1 MANYIHIKIIL
12 NVLSVPR
19 LTVFRMKALH
29 SERIDEGSVFCSD
42 IQTAAGVYSVAP
54 RWYKKEGQNIGNIS
68 PCDVIQPNQVNAT
81 TNYIR
86 QHDGW
91 NNLSLKQC
99 QQKLNN
105 AISMN
110 GGLKPNSNSDS
121 DQINW
126 RLSVHSKHLNL
137 TEKVILQPDSV
148 WGPENRHFVYI
159 LDKETKLS
167 IACRP

>member
-1 MANYIHIKIIL
+1 MR
-12 NVLSVPR
+12 VLFFVPTYK
-19 LTVFRMKALH
+19 LQL
-29 SERIDEGSVFCSD
+29 GSIQLPLVD
-42 IQTAAGVYSVAP
+42 I
-54 RWYKKEGQNIGNIS
+54 KKEGQNIGNIS
-68 PCDVIQPNQVNAT
+68 LCDVIQPNQVNAT

-99 QQKLNN
+99 QQNWTTQSAWMEDLLHVR
-105 AISMN
+105 
-110 GGLKPNSNSDS
+110 LKPNSDSDS